1 MLNFKDYIVGFI
13 FLGTLALFIAQ
24 RLKMRSDRKKKIQI
38 RKEKKKQNRKNRKKG
53 KN

>member
-1 MLNFKDYIVGFI
+1 MLNFKDYMVGFV
-13 FLGTLALFIAQ
+13 FLGTLTLFIIQ
-24 RLKMRSDRKKKIQI
+24 RLRLRSDRKKKIQR